1 MKTRTGGLDMGQK
14 PLICVFGGSGFVGRH
29 MVKALAHTGA
39 RIRVAVRR
47 PNEAMFLLPAGNVG
61 QIQLFAA
68 NLRDDASVA
77 EAVKG
82 ADVVINLV
90 GLLHQSGKQKFG
102 AIQAEGAGRIAKA
115 AKGAGVK
122 RFIQMSAIGADQNS
136 RSSYARSKAEG
147 EAAVRDAFPEATIIR
162 PSIIFGPEDDFFNRF
177 AWMASVSPILPL
189 IGGGKTR
196 FQPAYVA
203 DIAEAAV
210 RILDNPHWAGK
221 TFELGGPEIMSF
233 KELLKLICEITHRQ
247 RILLP
252 IPFALASL
260 KAAFLQLLPNPMLTM
275 DQVRLLKADNVVG
288 NEGVCTFKDLSIT
301 PASAEVI
308 VPSYL
313 WAFRPHGQFD
323 AEPA

>member
-1 MKTRTGGLDMGQK
+1 MGQK

-29 MVKALAHTGA
+29 MVKALARTGA

-68 NLRDDASVA
+68 NVRDDASVA

-90 GLLHQSGKQKFG
+90 GLLHQSGRQKFG
-102 AIQAEGAGRIAKA
+102 AVQAEGAGRIAKA
-115 AKGAGVK
+115 AKAAGVK
-122 RFIQMSAIGADQNS
+122 RFIQMSAIGADKNA

-147 EAAVRDAFPEATIIR
+147 EAAVRDAFPDATIMR
-162 PSIIFGPEDDFFNRF
+162 PSIIFGPEDNFFNRF
-177 AWMASVSPILPL
+177 AWMASLSPILPL
-189 IGGGKTR
+189 IGGGKTK
-196 FQPAYVA
+196 FQPAYVS

-221 TFELGGPEIMSF
+221 TFELGGPEVMSF
-233 KELLKLICEITHRQ
+233 KDLLKLICEITHRQ
-247 RILLP
+247 RILMP
-252 IPFALASL
+252 IPFVLASL
-260 KAAFLQLLPNPMLTM
+260 QAMFLQLLPNPMLTM
-275 DQVRLLKADNVVG
+275 DQVRLLKTDNVVG
-288 NEGVCTFKDLSIT
+288 SEGVCTFKDLSIA
-301 PASAEVI
+301 PVSAEVI

-323 AEPA
+323 VEPA